1 MTKQGEIGKFVRS
14 AQVPRQKNNPDITV
28 VRLDLHEKGF
38 VVRCEIGEA
47 TRLTPGGPVSLDL
60 RDSLYTRYE
69 RAEVGQDFIS
79 YTPAIPQDAEWLKV
93 LTRPETHID
102 LSGAHGSRGR
112 RSDRESRRD
121 DSTSLT

>member
-1 MTKQGEIGKFVRS
+1 VTTEGEIGKLVRS
-14 AQVPRQKNNPDITV
+14 VQVPRQRNNPDITV
-28 VRLDLHEKGF
+28 VRLDLHENGC
-38 VVRCEIGEA
+38 VVRCEIGET

-69 RAEVGQDFIS
+69 RAEVGQDFIG

-102 LSGAHGSRGR
+102 LSGARGS
-112 RSDRESRRD
+112 
-121 DSTSLT
+121 